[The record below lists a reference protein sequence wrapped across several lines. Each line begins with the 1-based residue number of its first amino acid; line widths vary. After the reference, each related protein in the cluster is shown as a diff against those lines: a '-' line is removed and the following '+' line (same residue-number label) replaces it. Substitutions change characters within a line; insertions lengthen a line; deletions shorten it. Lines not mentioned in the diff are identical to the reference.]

1 MEGLD
6 VLPFKQSAD
15 RKDYNMNISIEIFTV
30 IILGYLLGSVPFA
43 LVVGKVFYHKDIR
56 NYGSKNLG
64 GGNAGRV
71 LGKKAGLAVMTLDI
85 LKVTLVIFLTS
96 IFFSAEMVS
105 IIGGL
110 AAALGHCF
118 PIFAK
123 FKGGKAVAVMYGF
136 LFGMVLFWEYSFWI
150 FLLPLISF
158 LAVLYL
164 WKIIALASI
173 ASAVINTL
181 FIGNFIKAPNLFW
194 ASLLFTAVII
204 VRHRKNIERIL
215 RKEENKITWM
225 GS

>member
-1 MEGLD
+1 MY
-6 VLPFKQSAD
+6 F
-15 RKDYNMNISIEIFTV
+15 NIEILTV

-43 LVVGKVFYHKDIR
+43 LVIGKVFYHKDIR

-71 LGKKAGLAVMTLDI
+71 LGKKAGLVVMTLDI

-96 IFFSAEMVS
+96 LFSNVEMVS

-110 AAALGHCF
+110 VAAMGHCF

-136 LFGMVLFWEYSFWI
+136 LFGMVLFWEYCLWI

-173 ASAVINTL
+173 LSAVINTL
-181 FIGNFIKAPNLFW
+181 FIGIFIKAPHLFW
-194 ASLLFTAVII
+194 ASLLFTVVII

-225 GS
+225 G

>member
-1 MEGLD
+1 MEVLD
-6 VLPFKQSAD
+6 VLPFRQSAD
-15 RKDYNMNISIEIFTV
+15 RKGNVMNINIEILTV

-71 LGKKAGLAVMTLDI
+71 LGKKAGLVVMTLDI
-85 LKVTLVIFLTS
+85 LEVTLVIYLTS
-96 IFFSAEMVS
+96 FFFKVELVS
-105 IIGGL
+105 IIGGI
-110 AAALGHCF
+110 AAAIGHCF
-118 PIFAK
+118 PIFAG

-136 LFGMVLFWEYSFWI
+136 LFGMVLFWEYSLWI

-173 ASAVINTL
+173 SSAVINTL
-181 FIGNFIKAPNLFW
+181 FIGIFIKAPNLFW

-225 GS
+225 D